1 MGLEVLEE
9 RGDVLEL
16 LVAVEAGQ
24 VHLVHRELAD
34 GHVVPEVG
42 HLRRR
47 ELALGVAATVQAG
60 AHETF
65 NGAFE
70 FQIDFVVRLRS
81 MCKAIP
87 LVLQSTVDGE
97 IRLLLNGWFFCFTQM
112 SNP

>member
-1 MGLEVLEE
+1 MYVAIPADAMGLEVLEE

-34 GHVVPEVG
+34 GHVVTEVG

-70 FQIDFVVRLRS
+70 FQIDFVVGLRS
-81 MCKAIP
+81 MCKAVP
-87 LVLQSTVDGE
+87 LVLQSTY
-97 IRLLLNGWFFCFTQM
+97 
-112 SNP
+112 S